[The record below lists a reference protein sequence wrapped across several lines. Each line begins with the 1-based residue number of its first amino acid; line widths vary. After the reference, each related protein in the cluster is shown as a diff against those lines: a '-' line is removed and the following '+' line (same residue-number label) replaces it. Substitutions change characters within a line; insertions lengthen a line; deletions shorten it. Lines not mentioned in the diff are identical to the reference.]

1 LELLHTFLLSQELFL
16 QSLHI
21 TVKILVLVYLLLVL
35 LLVPL
40 EHEVELLNLPLQFDG
55 LFLGELLLAS
65 ECLEVRL
72 LDSPEGCLL
81 QLSLKSLYLVFQILD
96 SLPLVVAKSE

>member
-1 LELLHTFLLSQELFL
+1 MQGLHV
-16 QSLHI
+16 
-21 TVKILVLVYLLLVL
+21 TVKILILEYLLLVF

-40 EHEVELLNLPLQFDG
+40 EHEVELLNLPLKFDG
-55 LFLGELLLAS
+55 LLLCELLLAS

-81 QLSLKSLYLVFQILD
+81 QLSL
-96 SLPLVVAKSE
+96 